1 MLIIIQFLFEI
12 SYVTFCSDI
21 EMEIKDNQESNSPT
35 NSLDKIQ
42 ISTEQVEAK
51 EVLFKKIYRNF
62 SKAGLKKDENEKII
76 IFQKNRDLLINFTK
90 LKSIIQ

>member
-42 ISTEQVEAK
+42 GTS
-51 EVLFKKIYRNF
+51 R
-62 SKAGLKKDENEKII
+62 S
-76 IFQKNRDLLINFTK
+76 
-90 LKSIIQ
+90 